1 MGAISEAW
9 VPRALTREVLPG
21 GALGSAGVPAR
32 RCHGSA
38 RGSAALLQ
46 ALPRQRHFHPFP
58 RNFLTRGEKHVIA
71 PALPQLTVT
80 ELK

>member
-1 MGAISEAW
+1 MLE
-9 VPRALTREVLPG
+9 PG
-21 GALGSAGVPAR
+21 PYGGGLGSGALGSAGVPAR

-46 ALPRQRHFHPFP
+46 SLPRQPRFHPFP
-58 RNFLTRGEKHVIA
+58 RNFLIHGEKHVIA
-71 PALPQLTVT
+71 TALPQLTVT